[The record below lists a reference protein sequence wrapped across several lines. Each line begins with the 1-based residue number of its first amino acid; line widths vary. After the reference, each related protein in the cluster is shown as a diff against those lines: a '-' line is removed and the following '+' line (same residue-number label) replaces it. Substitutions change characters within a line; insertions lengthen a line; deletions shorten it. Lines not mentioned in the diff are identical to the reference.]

1 MTKAKFL
8 LGYYMKIVSW
18 GEGRVMNP
26 WWEDKNLVGVSVY

>member
-18 GEGRVMNP
+18 GEGRGDEP
-26 WWEDKNLVGVSVY
+26 LVGG